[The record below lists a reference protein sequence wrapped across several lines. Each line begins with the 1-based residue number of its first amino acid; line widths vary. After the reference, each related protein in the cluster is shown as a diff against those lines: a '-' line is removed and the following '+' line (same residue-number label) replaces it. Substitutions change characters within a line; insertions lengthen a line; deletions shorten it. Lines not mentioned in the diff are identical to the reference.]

1 MKMKNKTINLIFM
14 LFLLVDIV
22 YGIGI
27 SPSRAIIN
35 FEPNVEHK
43 ITYTIWNQGDSD
55 TNVRVYVKGNLNES
69 IVIPKE
75 SILVPARST
84 VPFDVTIKLPGS
96 LDVSGTHDNR
106 IGVVESSVSLSGETM
121 IGAITG
127 VESQLYINVPYSGKY
142 LEVTLE
148 VGDVIVGEPLEF
160 KIILNNLGSENIVSA
175 KGIIKVFDPNNNQIT
190 SLNTDVVSI
199 KTKESSE
206 IKSYW
211 IPKDVQPGNYKAIV
225 SVDYDG
231 KVAKDDASFKLGD
244 LLIQILKFNAEYVKE
259 NKIVR
264 FDIELQ
270 SLWNEIIPGVYGEIK
285 ILDLNGKEI
294 DKIKTEPLD
303 VPAWA
308 KRTISQYWPIKDY
321 GMYKAEVTLN
331 YADKTTKSIIDFE
344 IKKNLKL
351 EPIYIV
357 VGLLFT
363 TIIILLILYIRTI
376 KKQKNENK

>member
-1 MKMKNKTINLIFM
+1 MKNKTINLIFM
-14 LFLLVDIV
+14 LFLLVDVV

-27 SPSRAIIN
+27 SPSRTIIN
-35 FEPNVEHK
+35 FESNVEHK
-43 ITYTIWNQGDSD
+43 ITYMIYNQGDSN
-55 TNVRVYVKGNLNES
+55 TNVRVYVKGDLNGS

-75 SILVPARST
+75 SILVPAKST
-84 VPFDVTIKLPGS
+84 VPFDVIIKLPSFLGI
-96 LDVSGTHDNR
+96 SGTHDNR
-106 IGVVESSVSLSGETM
+106 IGVVESSVSVSGETM

-127 VESQLYINVPYSGKY
+127 VESQLYINVPYPGKY
-142 LEVTLE
+142 LEVSLE
-148 VGDVIVGEPLEF
+148 VGDVIVGEPLDF
-160 KIILNNLGSENIVSA
+160 KIALVNLGSENIASA
-175 KGIIKVFDPNNNQIT
+175 KGIIEVFDPNNNKVT
-190 SLNTDVVSI
+190 TLNTDSVSI

-211 IPKDVQPGNYKAIV
+211 IPKDVQPGNYKAIIV
-225 SVDYDG
+225 IDYDG
-231 KVAKDDASFKLGD
+231 KFAKDETSFKLGD
-244 LLIQILKFNAEYVKE
+244 LLIEILEFNAEYVKD

-285 ILDLNGKEI
+285 IFDLNGKEI

-344 IKKNLKL
+344 IKKNLELK
-351 EPIYIV
+351 PIYII
-357 VGLLFT
+357 VGLLF
-363 TIIILLILYIRTI
+363 IIVLLVLYIKTI
-376 KKQKNENK
+376 KKTKNENK